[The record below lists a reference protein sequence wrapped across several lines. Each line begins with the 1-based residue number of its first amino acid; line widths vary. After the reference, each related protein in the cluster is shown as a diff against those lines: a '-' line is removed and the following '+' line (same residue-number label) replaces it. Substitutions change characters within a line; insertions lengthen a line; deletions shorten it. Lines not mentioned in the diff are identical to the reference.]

1 MKTPILVAES
11 ETIIADD
18 IQYLLA
24 DWGYEPE
31 VAHTGPTMLQAIRD
45 RKPQLVIVDNRLDG
59 RSGGDRFAEQIR
71 SRFGVSVILMI
82 DWLNRET
89 ERRLT
94 ESDIP
99 WVTKPFDCDALQITV
114 AEALKKTDTTIG
126 K

>member
-11 ETIIADD
+11 ETIIVDD
-18 IQYLLA
+18 IQCLLA

-31 VAHTGPTMLQAIRD
+31 VAHTRPMMLQAIRD